1 MSESHL
7 RIIKR
12 LLSWCFY
19 VILITLKL
27 IDFQS
32 LFNEERFFIKGDPF
46 DGAQGFGVNQAE
58 RPARQDGEW
67 DATLGKL

>member
-1 MSESHL
+1 MS
-7 RIIKR
+7 KR

-32 LFNEERFFIKGDPF
+32 LFNEEKFFVKGAQF
-46 DGAQGFGVNQAE
+46 DGAQGFGVNSAE
-58 RPARQDGEW
+58 RHVLQDGERG
-67 DATLGKL
+67 ATQGKL